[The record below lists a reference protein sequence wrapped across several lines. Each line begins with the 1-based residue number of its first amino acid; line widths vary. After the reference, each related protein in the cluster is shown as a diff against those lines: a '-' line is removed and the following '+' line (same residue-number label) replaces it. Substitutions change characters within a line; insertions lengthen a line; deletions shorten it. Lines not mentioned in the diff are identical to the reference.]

1 MKRKMVYIGLPV
13 LLGMIFASFLN
24 NSSDYIAV
32 PFIVLA
38 AAFLKYPAKMK
49 NIEVIVCIVS
59 FAAGFSAYRFDEQL
73 VYNKIISYSGQKV
86 IFTGK
91 ITGISDYSGDK
102 ASYTLKGRIN
112 GVQSAS
118 MLYYGDASDCQYG
131 DEIKLICVPEI
142 FENTYLFN
150 SADYYKSCGIFLDA
164 GDVESAEIIYHDGF
178 RLIRG
183 LWNYRTRIYNVIM
196 SYSPYQEGN
205 LTAAML
211 FGSKIADIDDNMSTA
226 LYRLGIGHV
235 FAVSGFHLMVMAS
248 MINAVLKKIHSG
260 KLTAFI
266 LISASSLI
274 FVICSGFS
282 MSAIRAAV
290 MIVIAYSA
298 AVFCRTGDALNSL
311 CIAAAL
317 MALFNPFIVRNPSFL
332 LSVSGFFGIGVFAP
346 YMTDKM
352 PSKSRLQKI
361 FKNFVSMLCMSVA
374 VIPVSSL
381 FFNET
386 SAVSAFVNI
395 ILMPVASFILV
406 LGMIV
411 FISGGVSFIAC
422 PLLKVTSV
430 LCRFIA
436 DIAEYAAG
444 FKFVRISFS
453 SAFFRIMLIAGAI
466 FICISFAVFKNRSSV
481 ALSIIIS
488 LAVISGTAVYYR
500 KTSENIMKISVFG
513 NNSADAV
520 AVEYNGT
527 ADVIDISGNRKN
539 SRYIQTCLQKNN
551 INTVNNI
558 IMLEKPYRGF
568 ANYNDRLKW
577 YDVNAFYLPENTYVL
592 ENSFICGCVPQF
604 YSGGISLRYQDYSV
618 NAGSD
623 VFIVYGNYLIEC
635 SDTITVYYDNSEIM
649 QCGISDYI
657 CFKTD
662 GMSEAEF
669 VR

>member
-13 LLGMIFASFLN
+13 LTGMLFASFLN
-24 NSSDYIAV
+24 KNSDYIAV

-49 NIEVIVCIVS
+49 NIEVVVYIAS
-59 FAAGFSAYRFDEQL
+59 FAAGFSVYRFEEHFL
-73 VYNKIISYSGQKV
+73 YNRIISYSGQKV
-86 IFTGK
+86 VFAGK

-118 MLYYGDASDCQYG
+118 MLYYGDASDCRYG
-131 DEIKLICVPEI
+131 DEIKLVCVPEA

-150 SADYYKSCGIFLDA
+150 SADYYKSCGIFLDS
-164 GDVESAEIIYHDGF
+164 GKVESAEIIYHDGF
-178 RLIRG
+178 EIIRG

-248 MINAVLKKIHSG
+248 LINAVLKKIHSG

-266 LISASSLI
+266 LISVSSMV
-274 FVICSGFS
+274 FVVCSGFS
-282 MSAIRAAV
+282 MSAVRAAV
-290 MIVIAYSA
+290 MIVITYSA

-311 CIAAAL
+311 CIAVLL
-317 MALFNPFIVRNPSFL
+317 MTLFNPFTVRNPSFL

-346 YMTDKM
+346 YMTGKM

-395 ILMPVASFILV
+395 VLMPVASFILV

-411 FISGGVSFIAC
+411 FITGGVGFVAC
-422 PLLKVTSV
+422 PLLKVTSL
-430 LCRFIA
+430 LCGLIA

-444 FKFVRISFS
+444 FKFVRISFGS
-453 SAFFRIMLIAGAI
+453 DFFRIMLVAAAV
-466 FICISFAVFKNRSSV
+466 FICISFAVFKNRSSA
-481 ALSIIIS
+481 ALSILIS
-488 LAVISGTAVYYR
+488 LAVISGTSVYYR
-500 KTSENIMKISVFG
+500 KINQNIMTISVFG
-513 NNSADAV
+513 KNSAEAV
-520 AVEYNGT
+520 AVEYNGNT
-527 ADVIDISGNRKN
+527 DIIDISGNRKN
-539 SRYIQTCLQKNN
+539 SQYIQNYLQKNN
-551 INTVNNI
+551 TDTINNI
-558 IMLEKPYRGF
+558 IMLAKPYRGF

-577 YDVNAFYLPENTYVL
+577 YDVNDFYLPDSTYVL
-592 ENSFICGCVPQF
+592 ENSRICGCIPQF
-604 YSGGISLRYQDYSV
+604 HSGGISLGYQDYSV
-618 NAGSD
+618 NAASGVS
-623 VFIVYGNYLIEC
+623 VVYGSYIILC
-635 SDTITVYYDNSEIM
+635 SDTVTVRYNNSEIM
-649 QCGISDYI
+649 QSDISDYL

-662 GMSEAEF
+662 GASKAEF